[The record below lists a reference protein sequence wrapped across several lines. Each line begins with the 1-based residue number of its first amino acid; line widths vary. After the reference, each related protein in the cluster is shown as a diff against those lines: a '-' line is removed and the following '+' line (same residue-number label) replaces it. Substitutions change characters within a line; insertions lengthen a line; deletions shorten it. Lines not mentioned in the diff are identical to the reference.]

1 MKVLYFDCF
10 SGISGDMT
18 LGALLDLGVSQEH
31 LIESLKALKLED
43 EYHFNIKKELKNG
56 IMGTLV
62 DVVLHHEELK
72 QGHDHHHDH
81 DHDHEHHHHDHDHQH
96 EHNHH
101 HADEAAVAHTHN
113 HNLEHDHRSYKNIVA
128 MIEGSSLNENVKNLS
143 KKIFTIIGEAE
154 GKIHGKP
161 LEEVHF
167 HEVGAVDSIVDIV
180 GTAICIDALKPDKI
194 VFSKIPL
201 SKGFVKCQH
210 GMFPLPAP
218 ACLEILKDVPVYF
231 TELKFELVTPTGA
244 GIIKALADSYDDSG
258 DMTIEKIGYGL
269 GKKTY
274 EKPNVLRVYLYE
286 QKKKINNQV
295 VEIDA
300 NIDDMTGEQLGYLM
314 ELLLEAGA
322 LDVYFTPIY
331 MKKNRPG
338 TKLSVLCTPEKQ
350 QDLAKLLLLQTTTF
364 GVRYKLMDRDI
375 LDREFTE
382 IQLFNDTV
390 RCKIGMID
398 GKPIKIEPEY
408 EDCKRI
414 ARANSLPITEVFNA
428 ASAEANKI
436 KQIDK
441 LRTIKYTC

>member
-18 LGALLDLGVSQEH
+18 LGALLDLGVSQAH
-31 LIESLKALKLED
+31 LTESLKALKLED

-62 DVVLHHEELK
+62 DVVLHHEEEEHQHEK
-72 QGHDHHHDH
+72 QLDHH
-81 DHDHEHHHHDHDHQH
+81 HDHEHHHHH
-96 EHNHH
+96 
-101 HADEAAVAHTHN
+101 DEAAVAHVHTHT
-113 HNLEHDHRSYKNIVA
+113 HEHEHRSYKSIVS
-128 MIEGSSLNENVKNLS
+128 MIEDSSLNENVKNLS
-143 KKIFTIIGEAE
+143 KKIFTVIGEAE

-194 VFSKIPL
+194 VFSRIPL

-218 ACLEILKDVPVYF
+218 ASLEILKDVPVYF
-231 TELKFELVTPTGA
+231 TDVKFELVTPTGA
-244 GIIKALADSYDDSG
+244 GIIKALADSFDDSG

-274 EKPNVLRVYLYE
+274 EKPNVLRVYLYDE
-286 QKKKINNQV
+286 KKKITDQAQAQDQAQDQV
-295 VEIDA
+295 IEIDA
-300 NIDDMTGEQLGYLM
+300 NIDDMTGEQLGYIM
-314 ELLLEAGA
+314 ELILEAGA
-322 LDVYFTPIY
+322 LDVYFTPIQ

-338 TKLSVLCTPEKQ
+338 VKLSVLCSPEKQ
-350 QDLAKLLLLQTTTF
+350 QALTQMLLTHTSTF
-364 GVRYKLMDRDI
+364 GVRYKLMERDI
-375 LDREFTE
+375 LEREFTE
-382 IQLFNDTV
+382 IQVFNDIV
-390 RCKIGMID
+390 HCKIGKLN
-398 GKPIKIEPEY
+398 GVSIKIEPEY

-414 ARANSLPITEVFNA
+414 AKATGLPIAKVFSEVL
-428 ASAEANKI
+428 SKANKT
-436 KQIDK
+436 K
-441 LRTIKYTC
+441 TH

>member
-1 MKVLYFDCF
+1 MRVLYFDCF

-43 EYHFNIKKELKNG
+43 EYHFNIKKDLKNG

-62 DVVLHHEELK
+62 DVVLHAEEE
-72 QGHDHHHDH
+72 HHHE
-81 DHDHEHHHHDHDHQH
+81 HDHEHQH
-96 EHNHH
+96 EHDHEHMHQHNQKHH
-101 HADEAAVAHTHN
+101 HHDEAAVAHTHS
-113 HNLEHDHRSYKNIVA
+113 HNSEHDHRSYKNIIS
-128 MIEGSSLNENVKNLS
+128 MIEGSTLSETVKDLS
-143 KKIFTIIGEAE
+143 KKIFKIIGEAE

-231 TELKFELVTPTGA
+231 TDIKFELVTPTGA
-244 GIIKALADSYDDSG
+244 GIIKALADSFDDSG

-274 EKPNVLRVYLYE
+274 EKPNVLRVYLYD

-295 VEIDA
+295 VEIDT
-300 NIDDMTGEQLGYLM
+300 NIDDMTGEQLGYIM
-314 ELLLEAGA
+314 ELLLQAEA
-322 LDVYFTPIY
+322 LDVYFTPMY

-338 TKLSVLCTPEKQ
+338 VKLSVLCTPEKQ
-350 QDLAKLLLLQTTTF
+350 QDLTQLLLSQTSTF

-375 LDREFTE
+375 LDREFIE
-382 IQLFNDTV
+382 IQLLNDTV
-390 RCKIGMID
+390 RCKVGMMD
-398 GKPIKIEPEY
+398 GKRIKVEPEY

-414 ARANSLPITEVFNA
+414 AKKNSMPITAVFN
-428 ASAEANKI
+428 EALTLAK
-436 KQIDK
+436 K
-441 LRTIKYTC
+441 

>member
-18 LGALLDLGVSQEH
+18 LGALLDLGVSQAH
-31 LIESLKALKLED
+31 LLESLKAIKLED
-43 EYHFNIKKELKNG
+43 EYHFDIKKELKNG

-62 DVVLHHEELK
+62 DVVLHHEEEGHYHEN
-72 QGHDHHHDH
+72 QHDHHH
-81 DHDHEHHHHDHDHQH
+81 HEHH

-101 HADEAAVAHTHN
+101 HHHDEAAVAHIHD
-113 HNLEHDHRSYKNIVA
+113 HSHEHEHRSYKSIVS
-128 MIEGSSLNENVKNLS
+128 MIEDSSLNENVKDLS
-143 KKIFTIIGEAE
+143 KRIFTVIGKAE

-210 GMFPLPAP
+210 GMFPLPAQ
-218 ACLEILKDVPVYF
+218 
-231 TELKFELVTPTGA
+231 LVTPTGA
-244 GIIKALADSYDDSG
+244 GIIKALADSFDDSG

-274 EKPNVLRVYLYE
+274 EKPNVLRVYLYNE
-286 QKKKINNQV
+286 KKKITDQV
-295 VEIDA
+295 IEIDT
-300 NIDDMTGEQLGYLM
+300 NIDDMTGEQLGYVM
-314 ELLLEAGA
+314 DLLLEAGA
-322 LDVYFTPIY
+322 LDVYFTPIH

-338 TKLSVLCTPEKQ
+338 IKLSVLCSPEKQ
-350 QDLAKLLLLQTTTF
+350 QELTQMLLTHTSTF
-364 GVRYKLMDRDI
+364 GVRYKQMDRDI
-375 LDREFTE
+375 LERDFIE
-382 IQLFNDTV
+382 IQVFNDIV
-390 RCKIGMID
+390 HCKIGKLD
-398 GKPIKIEPEY
+398 GMPIKVEPEY

-414 ARANSLPITEVFNA
+414 AKANSLSIAKVFNEVL
-428 ASAEANKI
+428 SEANKT
-436 KQIDK
+436 K
-441 LRTIKYTC
+441 TH

>member
-1 MKVLYFDCF
+1 MRVLYFDCF

-62 DVVLHHEELK
+62 DVVLHNEEEE
-72 QGHDHHHDH
+72 QGHDHQHDH
-81 DHDHEHHHHDHDHQH
+81 HQHDH
-96 EHNHH
+96 
-101 HADEAAVAHTHN
+101 DEAAVAHTHN
-113 HNLEHDHRSYKNIVA
+113 HNLEHDHRSYKNIIS
-128 MIEGSSLNENVKNLS
+128 MIEGSSLNENVKDLS
-143 KKIFTIIGEAE
+143 KKIFTAIGEAE

-218 ACLEILKDVPVYF
+218 ASLEILRDVPVYF
-231 TELKFELVTPTGA
+231 TDIKFELVTPTGA
-244 GIIKALADSYDDSG
+244 GIIKALADSFDDSG

-274 EKPNVLRVYLYE
+274 EKPNVLRVYLYD

-295 VEIDA
+295 VEIDT
-300 NIDDMTGEQLGYLM
+300 NIDDMTGEQLGYIM
-314 ELLLEAGA
+314 DVLLEAGA
-322 LDVYFTPIY
+322 LDVYFTPMY

-338 TKLSVLCTPEKQ
+338 VKLSVLCTLEKQ
-350 QDLAKLLLLQTTTF
+350 QDLAKLLLSQTSTF

-375 LDREFTE
+375 LDREFAE
-382 IQLFNDTV
+382 IQLLNDIV
-390 RCKIGMID
+390 RCKVGMID
-398 GKPIKIEPEY
+398 GKLIKIVPEY

-414 ARANSLPITEVFNA
+414 AKKNSLPIAEVFNEA
-428 ASAEANKI
+428 LTEANKI
-436 KQIDK
+436 KHIDK

>member
-31 LIESLKALKLED
+31 LIESLKALKLEG

-62 DVVLHHEELK
+62 DVVLHSEE
-72 QGHDHHHDH
+72 
-81 DHDHEHHHHDHDHQH
+81 HEHHHHHEHDHEHDH
-96 EHNHH
+96 EHEHH
-101 HADEAAVAHTHN
+101 HHDEAAVAHTHN
-113 HNLEHDHRSYKNIVA
+113 HNSEHEHRSYKNIIS
-128 MIEGSSLNENVKNLS
+128 MIEGSALNENIKKLS
-143 KKIFTIIGEAE
+143 KKIFTVIGEAE
-154 GKIHGKP
+154 GKIHGLP

-180 GTAICIDALKPDKI
+180 GTAICIDAIKPDKI
-194 VFSKIPL
+194 IFSKIPL

-218 ACLEILKDVPVYF
+218 ASLEILKDVPVYF
-231 TELKFELVTPTGA
+231 TDIKFELVTPTGA
-244 GIIKALADSYDDSG
+244 GIIKALADGYDDSG

-274 EKPNVLRVYLYE
+274 EKPNVLRAYLYE
-286 QKKKINNQV
+286 QKKKISNQI
-295 VEIDA
+295 VEIDT
-300 NIDDMTGEQLGYLM
+300 NIDDMTGEQLGYVM
-314 ELLLEAGA
+314 ELLLTAGA

-338 TKLSVLCTPEKQ
+338 VKLSVLCTPEKQ
-350 QDLAKLLLLQTTTF
+350 QDLTQLLLSQTSTF
-364 GVRYKLMDRDI
+364 GVRYKLMGRDI

-382 IQLFNDTV
+382 IQLLNDIV

-414 ARANSLPITEVFNA
+414 AKNNSLPIAEVFNMA
-428 ASAEANKI
+428 LALSTK
-436 KQIDK
+436 
-441 LRTIKYTC
+441 

>member
-18 LGALLDLGVSQEH
+18 LGALLDLGVSQAH
-31 LIESLKALKLED
+31 LLESLKALKLED
-43 EYHFNIKKELKNG
+43 EYHFDIKKELKNG

-62 DVVLHHEELK
+62 DVVLHHEEEGHHHDN
-72 QGHDHHHDH
+72 QHDHHHH
-81 DHDHEHHHHDHDHQH
+81 H

-101 HADEAAVAHTHN
+101 HRHDEAAVAHVHD
-113 HNLEHDHRSYKNIVA
+113 HSHEHEHRSYKSIVS
-128 MIEGSSLNENVKNLS
+128 MIEDSSLNENVKDLS
-143 KKIFTIIGEAE
+143 KRIFTVIGEAE

-180 GTAICIDALKPDKI
+180 GAAICIDALKPDKI

-218 ACLEILKDVPVYF
+218 ASLEILKDVPVYF
-231 TELKFELVTPTGA
+231 TDVKFELVTPTGA
-244 GIIKALADSYDDSG
+244 GIIKALADSFDDSG

-274 EKPNVLRVYLYE
+274 EKPNVLRVYLYNE
-286 QKKKINNQV
+286 KKKITDQV
-295 VEIDA
+295 IEIDT
-300 NIDDMTGEQLGYLM
+300 NIDDMTGEQLGYVM
-314 ELLLEAGA
+314 DLLLEAGA
-322 LDVYFTPIY
+322 LDVYFTPIH

-338 TKLSVLCTPEKQ
+338 IKLSILCSPEKQ
-350 QDLAKLLLLQTTTF
+350 QELTQMLLTHTSTF
-364 GVRYKLMDRDI
+364 GVRYKRMDRDI
-375 LDREFTE
+375 LERDFIE
-382 IQLFNDTV
+382 IKVFNDIV
-390 RCKIGMID
+390 HCKIGKLD
-398 GKPIKIEPEY
+398 GMPIKVEPEY

-414 ARANSLPITEVFNA
+414 AKANSLSIAKVFNEVL
-428 ASAEANKI
+428 SEANKT
-436 KQIDK
+436 K
-441 LRTIKYTC
+441 TH

>member
-1 MKVLYFDCF
+1 MSVLYFDCF

-31 LIESLKALKLED
+31 LIESLKALKLDD

-62 DVVLHHEELK
+62 EVVLHSEEHEHDD
-72 QGHDHHHDH
+72 GHEHEHEHEHEHGHKHDH
-81 DHDHEHHHHDHDHQH
+81 DHH
-96 EHNHH
+96 
-101 HADEAAVAHTHN
+101 DEATVAHAHN
-113 HNLEHDHRSYKNIVA
+113 HNLEHEHRSYKNIVS
-128 MIEGSSLNENVKNLS
+128 MIEGSTLNENVKKLS
-143 KKIFTIIGEAE
+143 KRIFTVIGEAE

-210 GMFPLPAP
+210 GIFPLPAP
-218 ACLEILKDVPVYF
+218 ASLEILKDVPVYF
-231 TELKFELVTPTGA
+231 TDIKFELVTPTGA

-258 DMTIEKIGYGL
+258 DMIIEKIGYGL

-274 EKPNVLRVYLYE
+274 EKPNVLRVYLYDE
-286 QKKKINNQV
+286 KKKRSNQV
-295 VEIDA
+295 VEIDT
-300 NIDDMTGEQLGYLM
+300 NIDDMTGEQLGYIM
-314 ELLLEAGA
+314 EILLEGGA
-322 LDVYFTPIY
+322 LDVYFTPVS

-338 TKLSVLCTPEKQ
+338 VKLSVLCTIEKQ
-350 QDLAKLLLLQTTTF
+350 QELTKLLLSQTSTF
-364 GVRYKLMDRDI
+364 GVRYKLLDRDI
-375 LDREFTE
+375 LDREFRE
-382 IQLFNDTV
+382 VQLYNDIV
-390 RCKIGMID
+390 RCKVGMLD
-398 GKPIKIEPEY
+398 GKVIKIEPEY

-414 ARANSLPITEVFNA
+414 AKKDSLPIATVFNE
-428 ASAEANKI
+428 SLAEANK
-436 KQIDK
+436 
-441 LRTIKYTC
+441 TH

>member
-18 LGALLDLGVSQEH
+18 LGALLDLGVSQAH
-31 LIESLKALKLED
+31 LLESLKALKLED
-43 EYHFNIKKELKNG
+43 EYHFDIKKELKNG

-62 DVVLHHEELK
+62 DVVLHHEEEGHHHDN
-72 QGHDHHHDH
+72 QHDHHHH
-81 DHDHEHHHHDHDHQH
+81 EHHEHHHH
-96 EHNHH
+96 HH
-101 HADEAAVAHTHN
+101 DEAAVAHVHD
-113 HNLEHDHRSYKNIVA
+113 HSHEHVHRSYKSIVS

-143 KKIFTIIGEAE
+143 KRIFTVIGEAE

-218 ACLEILKDVPVYF
+218 ASLEILKDVPVYF
-231 TELKFELVTPTGA
+231 TDVKFELVTPTGA
-244 GIIKALADSYDDSG
+244 GIIKALADSFDDSG

-274 EKPNVLRVYLYE
+274 EKPNVLRVYLYNE
-286 QKKKINNQV
+286 KKKITDQV
-295 VEIDA
+295 IEIDT
-300 NIDDMTGEQLGYLM
+300 NIDDMTGEQLGYVM
-314 ELLLEAGA
+314 DLLLEAGA
-322 LDVYFTPIY
+322 LDVYFTPIH

-338 TKLSVLCTPEKQ
+338 IKLSILCSPEKQ
-350 QDLAKLLLLQTTTF
+350 QELIQMLLTHTSTF
-364 GVRYKLMDRDI
+364 GVRYKRMDRDI
-375 LDREFTE
+375 LERDFIE
-382 IQLFNDTV
+382 IQVFNDIV
-390 RCKIGMID
+390 HCKIGKLD
-398 GKPIKIEPEY
+398 GMPIKVEPEY

-414 ARANSLPITEVFNA
+414 AKANSLSIAKVFNEVL
-428 ASAEANKI
+428 SEANKT
-436 KQIDK
+436 K
-441 LRTIKYTC
+441 TH

>member
-1 MKVLYFDCF
+1 MRVLYFDCF

-43 EYHFNIKKELKNG
+43 EYHFNIKKDLKNG

-62 DVVLHHEELK
+62 DVVLHAEEEHHHEHE
-72 QGHDHHHDH
+72 HDHEHDH
-81 DHDHEHHHHDHDHQH
+81 DHNHEHMHQHNQKHHHHGDV
-96 EHNHH
+96 
-101 HADEAAVAHTHN
+101 AVAHTHS
-113 HNLEHDHRSYKNIVA
+113 HNSEHDHRSYKNIIS
-128 MIEGSSLNENVKNLS
+128 MIEGSSLNETVKDLS
-143 KKIFTIIGEAE
+143 KKIFKIIGEAE

-231 TELKFELVTPTGA
+231 TDIKFELVTPTGA
-244 GIIKALADSYDDSG
+244 GIIKALADSFDDSG

-274 EKPNVLRVYLYE
+274 EKPNVLRVYLYD

-295 VEIDA
+295 VEIDT
-300 NIDDMTGEQLGYLM
+300 NIDDMTGEQLGYIM
-314 ELLLEAGA
+314 ELLLQAEA
-322 LDVYFTPIY
+322 LDVYFTPMY

-338 TKLSVLCTPEKQ
+338 VKLSVLCTPEKQ
-350 QDLAKLLLLQTTTF
+350 QDLTQLLLSQTSTF

-375 LDREFTE
+375 LDREFIE
-382 IQLFNDTV
+382 IQLLNDTV
-390 RCKIGMID
+390 RCKVGMLD
-398 GKPIKIEPEY
+398 GKPIKVEPEY

-414 ARANSLPITEVFNA
+414 AKENSMPITAVFN
-428 ASAEANKI
+428 EALALATK
-436 KQIDK
+436 
-441 LRTIKYTC
+441 

>member
-31 LIESLKALKLED
+31 LIESLKALKLQD
-43 EYHFNIKKELKNG
+43 EYHFNIKKDLKNG
-56 IMGTLV
+56 IMGTFV
-62 DVVLHHEELK
+62 EVVLHHEEEE
-72 QGHDHHHDH
+72 HHHHDH
-81 DHDHEHHHHDHDHQH
+81 DHDHDHDHEHEHHHHESHDRHH
-96 EHNHH
+96 EV
-101 HADEAAVAHTHN
+101 AVAHTHS
-113 HNLEHDHRSYKNIVA
+113 HNSEHEHRSYKNIVS
-128 MIEGSSLNENVKNLS
+128 MIEGSSLNENVKNIS
-143 KKIFTIIGEAE
+143 KKIFSIIGEAE

-218 ACLEILKDVPVYF
+218 ASLEILKNVPVYF
-231 TELKFELVTPTGA
+231 TDIKFELVTPTGA
-244 GIIKALADSYDDSG
+244 GIIKALADGYDDSG

-274 EKPNVLRVYLYE
+274 EKPNVLRVYLYNE
-286 QKKKINNQV
+286 KKKITNQV
-295 VEIDA
+295 VEIDT
-300 NIDDMTGEQLGYLM
+300 NIDDMTGEQLGYIM

-322 LDVYFTPIY
+322 LDVYFTPIS

-338 TKLSVLCTPEKQ
+338 VKLSILCTSEKQ
-350 QDLAKLLLLQTTTF
+350 QELTQLLLSQTSTF
-364 GVRYKLMDRDI
+364 GVRYKIMDRDI
-375 LDREFTE
+375 LDREFIE
-382 IQLFNDTV
+382 VQLFNDVV
-390 RCKIGMID
+390 RCKVGMHD

-414 ARANSLPITEVFNA
+414 AKKNSLPIAEVFNNA
-428 ASAEANKI
+428 LSEAK
-436 KQIDK
+436 K
-441 LRTIKYTC
+441 

>member
-31 LIESLKALKLED
+31 LIESLKALKLEG

-62 DVVLHHEELK
+62 DVVLHSEEHEHE
-72 QGHDHHHDH
+72 HHDE
-81 DHDHEHHHHDHDHQH
+81 HEHHHHEHDHEH
-96 EHNHH
+96 EHHH
-101 HADEAAVAHTHN
+101 HDEAAVAHTHN
-113 HNLEHDHRSYKNIVA
+113 HNPKHEHRSYKNIIS
-128 MIEGSSLNENVKNLS
+128 MIEGSALNENIKKLS
-143 KKIFTIIGEAE
+143 KKIFTVIGEAE
-154 GKIHGKP
+154 GKIHGLP

-180 GTAICIDALKPDKI
+180 GTAICIDAIKPDKI
-194 VFSKIPL
+194 IFSKIPL

-218 ACLEILKDVPVYF
+218 ASLEILKDVPVYF
-231 TELKFELVTPTGA
+231 TDIKFELVTPTGA
-244 GIIKALADSYDDSG
+244 GIIKALADGYDDSG

-274 EKPNVLRVYLYE
+274 EKPNVLRAYLYE
-286 QKKKINNQV
+286 QKKKISNQI
-295 VEIDA
+295 VEIDT
-300 NIDDMTGEQLGYLM
+300 NIDDMTGEQLGYVM
-314 ELLLEAGA
+314 ELLLTAGA
-322 LDVYFTPIY
+322 LDAYFTPIY

-338 TKLSVLCTPEKQ
+338 VKLSVLCTPEKQ
-350 QDLAKLLLLQTTTF
+350 QDLTQLLLSQTSTF
-364 GVRYKLMDRDI
+364 GVRYKLMGRDI

-382 IQLFNDTV
+382 IQLLNDIV

-414 ARANSLPITEVFNA
+414 AKNNSLPIAEVFNMA
-428 ASAEANKI
+428 LALSTK
-436 KQIDK
+436 
-441 LRTIKYTC
+441 

>member
-31 LIESLKALKLED
+31 LIESLKALKLDD

-56 IMGTLV
+56 IMGTRV
-62 DVVLHHEELK
+62 DVILHNEEEHHHGHEHH
-72 QGHDHHHDH
+72 HDHHH
-81 DHDHEHHHHDHDHQH
+81 HHD
-96 EHNHH
+96 N
-101 HADEAAVAHTHN
+101 EAAVAHIHSQSDI
-113 HNLEHDHRSYKNIVA
+113 HEHEHRSYKSIVA
-128 MIEGSSLNENVKNLS
+128 RIEGSSLNENIKILS

-180 GTAICIDALKPDKI
+180 GAAICIDAIKPDKI
-194 VFSKIPL
+194 VFSKVPL

-218 ACLEILKDVPVYF
+218 ASLEILKDVPVYF
-231 TELKFELVTPTGA
+231 TDIKFELVTPTGA
-244 GIIKALADSYDDSG
+244 GIIKALAESFDDSG

-274 EKPNVLRVYLYE
+274 EKPNVLRVYIYDE
-286 QKKKINNQV
+286 KKKLTNQV
-295 VEIDA
+295 VEIDT
-300 NIDDMTGEQLGYLM
+300 NIDDMTGEQLGYIM

-322 LDVYFTPIY
+322 LDVYFTHIH

-338 TKLSVLCTPEKQ
+338 VKLSVLCTLEKQ
-350 QDLAKLLLLQTTTF
+350 QDLAKLLLTHTSTF
-364 GVRYKLMDRDI
+364 GIRYKLMDREI
-375 LDREFTE
+375 LDRAFTK
-382 IQLFNDTV
+382 IQVFDDIV
-390 RCKIGMID
+390 HCKIGKLD
-398 GKPIKIEPEY
+398 GKAIKIEPEY

-414 ARANSLPITEVFNA
+414 AKANSLPITEVF
-428 ASAEANKI
+428 SKVLGVANEI
-436 KQIDK
+436 KT
-441 LRTIKYTC
+441 R